1 MARRRASHSV
11 SFAPLVIV
19 AAVAVAGYFAWR
31 HRGALLPAATKP
43 VATTPAPAASAAALD
58 VCALAPRAD
67 VAAALGTESLEA
79 RPAGAGA
86 DVPVAGA
93 CTWEFTRDGRK
104 GSLVV
109 LAFNRGSLARSAG
122 GLQGHDYYASV
133 VTGLEYELKSVPKP
147 LAGIGDEAAVAGF
160 EGGEG
165 QVVARRGDL
174 VLQLVARGADRAA
187 TERAA
192 RAMLAAR

>member
-11 SFAPLVIV
+11 SFAPIVIV
-19 AAVAVAGYFAWR
+19 AVLAVAGYLAWR
-31 HRGALLPAATKP
+31 YRDALLPAAKTP
-43 VATTPAPAASAAALD
+43 VTAATPAATAAALD

-67 VAAALGTESLEA
+67 VAAALGTDALEA
-79 RPAGAGA
+79 RHAGAGA

-109 LAFNRGSLARSAG
+109 LAFTRGSLARGAG

-147 LAGIGDEAAVAGF
+147 LAGLGDEAAVAGF

-165 QVVARRGDL
+165 QVVARRGAL
-174 VLQLVARGADRAA
+174 VLQLVARGAARAA